1 MGRGYDAQP
10 ILNNEDK
17 SCSTPSLENIYTLL
31 MNKKINVSKNL
42 NEFLKKINNYH
53 ADSSRS
59 VLNILL
65 ALYNYWV
72 PKGINQGIKRSII
85 LSKGHASPALYVL
98 LSENNEVEEEELESF
113 AMPNSRLQ
121 SHPEGGKIPGI
132 LFSTGSLGQGLS
144 VANGIAYAARLNNE
158 RREIAVILGDGELDE
173 GQIWESISTSFSLK
187 IDNVLAIIDRN
198 GFQLSGP
205 TEEIKI
211 KESIKKKFEAF
222 GWYAL
227 EVRNDI
233 KELIIALDM
242 LSEINGIPKAL
253 IVKGD
258 I

>member
-1 MGRGYDAQP
+1 VGRGYDAQP

-187 IDNVLAIIDRN
+187 INI
-198 GFQLSGP
+198 LS
-205 TEEIKI
+205 
-211 KESIKKKFEAF
+211 
-222 GWYAL
+222 
-227 EVRNDI
+227 
-233 KELIIALDM
+233 
-242 LSEINGIPKAL
+242 
-253 IVKGD
+253 
-258 I
+258 